1 MSVTPIDLS
10 QLPSPDVVE
19 TIDYETLLAARK
31 ARFVSLYPADEQAE
45 IAATLAL
52 ESEPV
57 VKLLQENAYREIVL
71 RQRVND
77 AARAVMLAYA
87 VGTDLDHLAALFGI
101 RRLTITPADPEH
113 DVAAVMESDTDLRAR
128 TQLAPQSLSVAGPEG
143 AYVSHARN
151 ADGRVLDASAVSPAP
166 CEVLV
171 SVLARDGDGTAD
183 PALIA
188 AVAAALQADD
198 VRPLTDKVTV
208 RGAEIL
214 RYHARAAR
222 VLRRPGSRG
231 GARGSQPRDE
241 EIHRIH
247 APPRDGGHARRIY
260 RSRGRRAEGDPRKPV
275 RRPAGDE
282 AAGAVL
288 HRNRADRRRCTAMN
302 DVLPPNATRL
312 ERRLAATNARIDD
325 VPTPL
330 ATLMNPDAIR
340 SDLLPWL
347 AWHLG
352 VDAWKDYWP
361 EYVKRAWVGQ
371 AIPIARRRHR
381 RRGARS
387 RRGLRRKHRPA

>member
-19 TIDYETLLAARK
+19 TIDYEALLAARK
-31 ARFVSLYPADEQAE
+31 ARFVSLYPAGEQAE

-52 ESEPV
+52 ESEPI

-113 DVAAVMESDTDLRAR
+113 NLAAVMESDTDLRAR

-214 RYHARAAR
+214 RYQVRARLVFFAGPDRAVALAEANRAMKKYTESMHRLGMEVTLDGIYAAARAAG
-222 VLRRPGSRG
+222 VQKVILESPPAGLP
-231 GARGSQPRDE
+231 ATKQQ
-241 EIHRIH
+241 
-247 APPRDGGHARRIY
+247 APYCTGIELIDGGVY
-260 RSRGRRAEGDPRKPV
+260 SNE
-275 RRPAGDE
+275 
-282 AAGAVL
+282 
-288 HRNRADRRRCTAMN
+288 
-302 DVLPPNATRL
+302 
-312 ERRLAATNARIDD
+312 
-325 VPTPL
+325 
-330 ATLMNPDAIR
+330 
-340 SDLLPWL
+340 
-347 AWHLG
+347 
-352 VDAWKDYWP
+352 
-361 EYVKRAWVGQ
+361 
-371 AIPIARRRHR
+371 
-381 RRGARS
+381 
-387 RRGLRRKHRPA
+387 

>member
-31 ARFVSLYPADEQAE
+31 ARFVSLYPADERAE
-45 IAATLAL
+45 ITATLAL
-52 ESEPV
+52 ESEPI

-113 DVAAVMESDTDLRAR
+113 NLAAVMESDTDLRAR

-214 RYHARAAR
+214 RYQVRARLVFFAGPDRAVALAEANRAMKKYTESMHRLGMEVTLDGIYAAARAAG
-222 VLRRPGSRG
+222 VQKVILESPLAGLP
-231 GARGSQPRDE
+231 ATKQQ
-241 EIHRIH
+241 
-247 APPRDGGHARRIY
+247 APYCTGIELIDGGVY
-260 RSRGRRAEGDPRKPV
+260 SNE
-275 RRPAGDE
+275 
-282 AAGAVL
+282 
-288 HRNRADRRRCTAMN
+288 
-302 DVLPPNATRL
+302 
-312 ERRLAATNARIDD
+312 
-325 VPTPL
+325 
-330 ATLMNPDAIR
+330 
-340 SDLLPWL
+340 
-347 AWHLG
+347 
-352 VDAWKDYWP
+352 
-361 EYVKRAWVGQ
+361 
-371 AIPIARRRHR
+371 
-381 RRGARS
+381 
-387 RRGLRRKHRPA
+387 

>member
-10 QLPSPDVVE
+10 QLPSPDIVE
-19 TIDYETLLAARK
+19 TIDYEALLAARK
-31 ARFVSLYPADEQAE
+31 ARFVSLYPAGEQAE

-113 DVAAVMESDTDLRAR
+113 NIAAVMESDTDLRAR

-198 VRPLTDKVTV
+198 VRPLTDQVTV

-214 RYHARAAR
+214 RYQVRARLVFFAGPDRAVALAEANRAMKKYTESMHRLGMEVTLDGIYAAARAAG
-222 VLRRPGSRG
+222 VQKVILESPLAGLP
-231 GARGSQPRDE
+231 ATKQQ
-241 EIHRIH
+241 
-247 APPRDGGHARRIY
+247 APYCTGIELIDGGVY
-260 RSRGRRAEGDPRKPV
+260 S
-275 RRPAGDE
+275 
-282 AAGAVL
+282 
-288 HRNRADRRRCTAMN
+288 N
-302 DVLPPNATRL
+302 D
-312 ERRLAATNARIDD
+312 
-325 VPTPL
+325 
-330 ATLMNPDAIR
+330 
-340 SDLLPWL
+340 
-347 AWHLG
+347 
-352 VDAWKDYWP
+352 
-361 EYVKRAWVGQ
+361 
-371 AIPIARRRHR
+371 
-381 RRGARS
+381 
-387 RRGLRRKHRPA
+387 

>member
-113 DVAAVMESDTDLRAR
+113 NLAAVMESDTDLRAR

-214 RYHARAAR
+214 RYQVRARLVFFAGPDRAVALAEANRAMKKYTESMHRLGMEVTLDGIYAAARAAG
-222 VLRRPGSRG
+222 VQKVILESPLAGLP
-231 GARGSQPRDE
+231 ATKQQ
-241 EIHRIH
+241 
-247 APPRDGGHARRIY
+247 APYCTGIELIDGGVY
-260 RSRGRRAEGDPRKPV
+260 GNE
-275 RRPAGDE
+275 
-282 AAGAVL
+282 
-288 HRNRADRRRCTAMN
+288 
-302 DVLPPNATRL
+302 
-312 ERRLAATNARIDD
+312 
-325 VPTPL
+325 
-330 ATLMNPDAIR
+330 
-340 SDLLPWL
+340 
-347 AWHLG
+347 
-352 VDAWKDYWP
+352 
-361 EYVKRAWVGQ
+361 
-371 AIPIARRRHR
+371 
-381 RRGARS
+381 
-387 RRGLRRKHRPA
+387 

>member
-10 QLPSPDVVE
+10 QLPSPDVIE

-113 DVAAVMESDTDLRAR
+113 NLAAVMESDTDLRAR

-214 RYHARAAR
+214 RYQVRARLVFFAGPDRAVALAEANRAMKKYTESMHRLGMEVTLDGIYAAARAAG
-222 VLRRPGSRG
+222 VQKVILESPLAGLP
-231 GARGSQPRDE
+231 ATKQQ
-241 EIHRIH
+241 
-247 APPRDGGHARRIY
+247 APYCTGIELIDGGVY
-260 RSRGRRAEGDPRKPV
+260 SNE
-275 RRPAGDE
+275 
-282 AAGAVL
+282 
-288 HRNRADRRRCTAMN
+288 
-302 DVLPPNATRL
+302 
-312 ERRLAATNARIDD
+312 
-325 VPTPL
+325 
-330 ATLMNPDAIR
+330 
-340 SDLLPWL
+340 
-347 AWHLG
+347 
-352 VDAWKDYWP
+352 
-361 EYVKRAWVGQ
+361 
-371 AIPIARRRHR
+371 
-381 RRGARS
+381 
-387 RRGLRRKHRPA
+387 

>member
-10 QLPSPDVVE
+10 QLPSPDIVE
-19 TIDYETLLAARK
+19 TIDYEALLAARK
-31 ARFVSLYPADEQAE
+31 ARFVSLYPAGEQAE

-57 VKLLQENAYREIVL
+57 VKLLQESAYREIVL

-113 DVAAVMESDTDLRAR
+113 NIAAVMESDTDLRAR

-198 VRPLTDKVTV
+198 VRPLTDQVTV

-214 RYHARAAR
+214 RYQVRARLVFFAGPDRAVALAEANRAMKKYTESMHRLGMEVTLDGIYAAARAAG
-222 VLRRPGSRG
+222 VQKVILESPLAGLP
-231 GARGSQPRDE
+231 ATKQQ
-241 EIHRIH
+241 
-247 APPRDGGHARRIY
+247 APYCTGIELIDGGVY
-260 RSRGRRAEGDPRKPV
+260 S
-275 RRPAGDE
+275 
-282 AAGAVL
+282 
-288 HRNRADRRRCTAMN
+288 N
-302 DVLPPNATRL
+302 D
-312 ERRLAATNARIDD
+312 
-325 VPTPL
+325 
-330 ATLMNPDAIR
+330 
-340 SDLLPWL
+340 
-347 AWHLG
+347 
-352 VDAWKDYWP
+352 
-361 EYVKRAWVGQ
+361 
-371 AIPIARRRHR
+371 
-381 RRGARS
+381 
-387 RRGLRRKHRPA
+387 

>member
-19 TIDYETLLAARK
+19 TIDYEALLAARK
-31 ARFVSLYPADEQAE
+31 ARFVSLYPAGEQAE

-52 ESEPV
+52 ESEPI
-57 VKLLQENAYREIVL
+57 VKLLQENAYRELVL

-113 DVAAVMESDTDLRAR
+113 NLAAVMESDTDLRAR

-214 RYHARAAR
+214 RYQVRARLVFFAGPDRAVALAEANRAMKKYTESMHRLGMEVTLDGIYAAARAAG
-222 VLRRPGSRG
+222 VQKVILESPLAGLP
-231 GARGSQPRDE
+231 ATKLQ
-241 EIHRIH
+241 
-247 APPRDGGHARRIY
+247 APYCTGIELIDGGVY
-260 RSRGRRAEGDPRKPV
+260 SNE
-275 RRPAGDE
+275 
-282 AAGAVL
+282 
-288 HRNRADRRRCTAMN
+288 
-302 DVLPPNATRL
+302 
-312 ERRLAATNARIDD
+312 
-325 VPTPL
+325 
-330 ATLMNPDAIR
+330 
-340 SDLLPWL
+340 
-347 AWHLG
+347 
-352 VDAWKDYWP
+352 
-361 EYVKRAWVGQ
+361 
-371 AIPIARRRHR
+371 
-381 RRGARS
+381 
-387 RRGLRRKHRPA
+387 

>member
-214 RYHARAAR
+214 RYQVRARLVFFAGPDRAVALAEANRAMKKYTESMHRLGMEVTLDGIYAAARAAG
-222 VLRRPGSRG
+222 VQKVILESPSAGLP
-231 GARGSQPRDE
+231 ATKQQ
-241 EIHRIH
+241 
-247 APPRDGGHARRIY
+247 APYCTGIELIDGGVY
-260 RSRGRRAEGDPRKPV
+260 SNE
-275 RRPAGDE
+275 
-282 AAGAVL
+282 
-288 HRNRADRRRCTAMN
+288 
-302 DVLPPNATRL
+302 
-312 ERRLAATNARIDD
+312 
-325 VPTPL
+325 
-330 ATLMNPDAIR
+330 
-340 SDLLPWL
+340 
-347 AWHLG
+347 
-352 VDAWKDYWP
+352 
-361 EYVKRAWVGQ
+361 
-371 AIPIARRRHR
+371 
-381 RRGARS
+381 
-387 RRGLRRKHRPA
+387 

>member
-19 TIDYETLLAARK
+19 TIDYETLLTARK

-101 RRLTITPADPEH
+101 QRLTITPADPEH
-113 DVAAVMESDTDLRAR
+113 NLAAVMESDTDLRAR

-214 RYHARAAR
+214 RYQVRARLVFFAGPDRAVALAEANRAMKKYTESMHRLGMEVTLDGIYAAARAAG
-222 VLRRPGSRG
+222 VQKVILESPLAGLP
-231 GARGSQPRDE
+231 ATKQQ
-241 EIHRIH
+241 
-247 APPRDGGHARRIY
+247 APYCTGIELIDGGVY
-260 RSRGRRAEGDPRKPV
+260 SNE
-275 RRPAGDE
+275 
-282 AAGAVL
+282 
-288 HRNRADRRRCTAMN
+288 
-302 DVLPPNATRL
+302 
-312 ERRLAATNARIDD
+312 
-325 VPTPL
+325 
-330 ATLMNPDAIR
+330 
-340 SDLLPWL
+340 
-347 AWHLG
+347 
-352 VDAWKDYWP
+352 
-361 EYVKRAWVGQ
+361 
-371 AIPIARRRHR
+371 
-381 RRGARS
+381 
-387 RRGLRRKHRPA
+387 

>member
-19 TIDYETLLAARK
+19 TIDYEALLAARK

-113 DVAAVMESDTDLRAR
+113 NLAAVMESDTDLRAR

-214 RYHARAAR
+214 RYQVRARLVFFAGPDRAVALAEANRAMKKYTESMHRLGMEVTLDGIYAAARAAG
-222 VLRRPGSRG
+222 VQKVILESPSAGLP
-231 GARGSQPRDE
+231 ATKQQ
-241 EIHRIH
+241 
-247 APPRDGGHARRIY
+247 APYCTGIELIDGGVY
-260 RSRGRRAEGDPRKPV
+260 SNE
-275 RRPAGDE
+275 
-282 AAGAVL
+282 
-288 HRNRADRRRCTAMN
+288 
-302 DVLPPNATRL
+302 
-312 ERRLAATNARIDD
+312 
-325 VPTPL
+325 
-330 ATLMNPDAIR
+330 
-340 SDLLPWL
+340 
-347 AWHLG
+347 
-352 VDAWKDYWP
+352 
-361 EYVKRAWVGQ
+361 
-371 AIPIARRRHR
+371 
-381 RRGARS
+381 
-387 RRGLRRKHRPA
+387 

>member
-87 VGTDLDHLAALFGI
+87 VGTDLDHLAALFGV

-113 DVAAVMESDTDLRAR
+113 NVAAVMESDTDLRAR

-214 RYHARAAR
+214 RYQVRARLVFFAGPDRAVALAEANRAMKKYTESMHRLGMEVTLDGIYAAARAAG
-222 VLRRPGSRG
+222 VQKVILESPSAGLP
-231 GARGSQPRDE
+231 ATKQQ
-241 EIHRIH
+241 
-247 APPRDGGHARRIY
+247 APYCTGIELIDGGVY
-260 RSRGRRAEGDPRKPV
+260 SNE
-275 RRPAGDE
+275 
-282 AAGAVL
+282 
-288 HRNRADRRRCTAMN
+288 
-302 DVLPPNATRL
+302 
-312 ERRLAATNARIDD
+312 
-325 VPTPL
+325 
-330 ATLMNPDAIR
+330 
-340 SDLLPWL
+340 
-347 AWHLG
+347 
-352 VDAWKDYWP
+352 
-361 EYVKRAWVGQ
+361 
-371 AIPIARRRHR
+371 
-381 RRGARS
+381 
-387 RRGLRRKHRPA
+387 

>member
-101 RRLTITPADPEH
+101 RRLTITPANPEH
-113 DVAAVMESDTDLRAR
+113 NVAAVMESDTDLRAR

-214 RYHARAAR
+214 RYQVRARLVFFAGPDRAVALAEANRAMKRYTESMHRLGMEVTLDGIYAAARAAG
-222 VLRRPGSRG
+222 VQKVILESPSTGLP
-231 GARGSQPRDE
+231 ATKQQ
-241 EIHRIH
+241 
-247 APPRDGGHARRIY
+247 APYCTGIELIDGGVY
-260 RSRGRRAEGDPRKPV
+260 SNE
-275 RRPAGDE
+275 
-282 AAGAVL
+282 
-288 HRNRADRRRCTAMN
+288 
-302 DVLPPNATRL
+302 
-312 ERRLAATNARIDD
+312 
-325 VPTPL
+325 
-330 ATLMNPDAIR
+330 
-340 SDLLPWL
+340 
-347 AWHLG
+347 
-352 VDAWKDYWP
+352 
-361 EYVKRAWVGQ
+361 
-371 AIPIARRRHR
+371 
-381 RRGARS
+381 
-387 RRGLRRKHRPA
+387 

>member
-113 DVAAVMESDTDLRAR
+113 NLAAVMESDTDLRAR

-214 RYHARAAR
+214 RYQVRARLVFFAGPDRAVALAEANRAMKKYTESMHRLGMEVTLDGIYAAARAAG
-222 VLRRPGSRG
+222 VQKVILESPLAGLP
-231 GARGSQPRDE
+231 ATKQQ
-241 EIHRIH
+241 
-247 APPRDGGHARRIY
+247 APYCTGIELIDGGVY
-260 RSRGRRAEGDPRKPV
+260 SNE
-275 RRPAGDE
+275 
-282 AAGAVL
+282 
-288 HRNRADRRRCTAMN
+288 
-302 DVLPPNATRL
+302 
-312 ERRLAATNARIDD
+312 
-325 VPTPL
+325 
-330 ATLMNPDAIR
+330 
-340 SDLLPWL
+340 
-347 AWHLG
+347 
-352 VDAWKDYWP
+352 
-361 EYVKRAWVGQ
+361 
-371 AIPIARRRHR
+371 
-381 RRGARS
+381 
-387 RRGLRRKHRPA
+387 

>member
-101 RRLTITPADPEH
+101 QRLTITPADPEH
-113 DVAAVMESDTDLRAR
+113 NLAAVMESDTDLRAR

-214 RYHARAAR
+214 RYQVRARLVFFAGPDRAVALAEANRAMKKYTESMHRLGMEVTLDGIYAAARAAG
-222 VLRRPGSRG
+222 VQKVILESPLAGLP
-231 GARGSQPRDE
+231 ATKQQ
-241 EIHRIH
+241 
-247 APPRDGGHARRIY
+247 APYCTGIELIDGGVY
-260 RSRGRRAEGDPRKPV
+260 SNE
-275 RRPAGDE
+275 
-282 AAGAVL
+282 
-288 HRNRADRRRCTAMN
+288 
-302 DVLPPNATRL
+302 
-312 ERRLAATNARIDD
+312 
-325 VPTPL
+325 
-330 ATLMNPDAIR
+330 
-340 SDLLPWL
+340 
-347 AWHLG
+347 
-352 VDAWKDYWP
+352 
-361 EYVKRAWVGQ
+361 
-371 AIPIARRRHR
+371 
-381 RRGARS
+381 
-387 RRGLRRKHRPA
+387 